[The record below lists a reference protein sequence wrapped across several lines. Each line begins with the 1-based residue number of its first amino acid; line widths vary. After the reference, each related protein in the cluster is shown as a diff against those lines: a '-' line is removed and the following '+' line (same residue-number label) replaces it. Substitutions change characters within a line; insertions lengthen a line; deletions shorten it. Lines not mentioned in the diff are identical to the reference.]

1 MHPWNEPVLQQFKA
15 RLERLPHALLLHGA
29 PGVGKLALAER
40 MASLLLCEHA
50 DAARRPCGECEG
62 CRWFTAGSH
71 PDFRRVEPEAI
82 AKQPPVESE
91 EGEEGAAE
99 GAPARRTK
107 QPSLQIKI
115 EQVRALADFLNL
127 GSHRGRLRIALVH
140 PAEDMNE
147 NAANALLKGL
157 EEPPSG
163 AVFILLSHRP
173 ARLLPTIRSR
183 CVSLAVPLPPKD
195 TGLKWLAGQNIK
207 DAERWLAYAGGA
219 PLRALDYAAEAPLL
233 ERLLQSP
240 GIVEDREGVER
251 LTEALQKIAYDR
263 AFSAFG
269 LPPKYRTGKV
279 TVSLAQAAAWIRYAR
294 WMNENRKLSRHPL
307 NPKLFSAEMVAA
319 LPRSSGK

>member
-1 MHPWNEPVLQQFKA
+1 MHPWNEPILARFRS
-15 RLERLPHALLLHGA
+15 RLERLPHALLVHGA

-40 MASLLLCEHA
+40 MAQLLLCEHA
-50 DAARRPCGECEG
+50 DPARRPCGECEA
-62 CRWFTAGSH
+62 CRWFLGGNH
-71 PDFRRVEPEAI
+71 PDFRRVEPEAL
-82 AKQPPVESE
+82 AKQPLETE
-91 EGEEGAAE
+91 EGEEGTAE
-99 GAPARRTK
+99 TPPARRTR

-115 EQVRALADFLNL
+115 EQVRELADFLNL
-127 GSHRGRLRIALVH
+127 RSHRGRLRIALVH

-163 AVFILLSHRP
+163 AIFILVSDRP

-195 TGLKWLAGQNIK
+195 VALKWLANQNVK

-219 PLRALDYAAEAPLL
+219 PLGALDYAAEAPLL

-240 GIVEDREGVER
+240 GIVEDREGIER
-251 LTEALQKIAYDR
+251 LTEALQKIAVDR

-269 LPPKYRTGKV
+269 LAPKYRTGTARV
-279 TVSLAQAAAWIRYAR
+279 APQQARAWIRYAR
-294 WMNENRKLSRHPL
+294 WMNESRKLARHPL

-319 LPRSSGK
+319 MPKS